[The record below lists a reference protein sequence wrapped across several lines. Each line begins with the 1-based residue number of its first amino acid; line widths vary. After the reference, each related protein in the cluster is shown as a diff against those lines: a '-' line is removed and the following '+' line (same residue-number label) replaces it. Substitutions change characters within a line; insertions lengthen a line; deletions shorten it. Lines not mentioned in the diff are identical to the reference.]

1 MNPAPKRRWFRF
13 GLRTLF
19 VVMTLSGCWLG
30 YHLNWIRERHAY
42 LGNSAAVVSRGSA
55 AAPLSLRMLGEDG
68 ITSVTVAGWA
78 ANRNPAYARRLFPES
93 KVFGGDEPLSS
104 R

>member
-1 MNPAPKRRWFRF
+1 MNAPKRRWFRF

-19 VVMTLSGCWLG
+19 VMVTVVGCWLG

-42 LGNSAAVVSRGSA
+42 LGNSAAVHSRGSAA
-55 AAPLSLRMLGEDG
+55 AAPLSLRLLGEDG
-68 ITSVTVAGWA
+68 VSSVTVAGWA
-78 ANRNPAYARRLFPES
+78 PNRNPAYARSLFPEAD
-93 KVFGGDEPLSS
+93 VFGGDIPSSS